1 MPYIENDIC
10 ETYDEVLKGPFPYH
24 SSFSPTIWGNSYQH
38 FVPQIFAIYNQTKNR
53 FVLYIITNMVSKF
66 VVKPFHSN
74 RDEPFYLKIENDPTS
89 LSDCYKIPVHDSNN
103 SFNISFANAWLC
115 SKNITELKSQVPV
128 MHVSENDS
136 IFTSGDL
143 FEHKVYSNPINVET
157 IKNYIEKY
165 KTVNL
170 EIISDIKSIPFDI
183 PIVNPHLL
191 SNNQILS
198 SIIQHVTNNSE
209 SKKTKDI
216 LDCIKPIPKYI
227 AGVLVKNAIDK
238 EECCPITMET
248 LTDESATITSC
259 FHVFEKS
266 AIETWLNDEKNHS
279 KCPVCKQ
286 VCKI

>member
-1 MPYIENDIC
+1 MTSIENDIC
-10 ETYDEVLKGPFPYH
+10 ASYDEVLKGPFPGY

-38 FVPQIFAIYNQTKNR
+38 FVPQIFAVYNQTKNR
-53 FVLYIITNMVSKF
+53 FVLYLISNVVSKF
-66 VVKPFHSN
+66 IVKPFRSN
-74 RDEPFYLKIENDPTS
+74 RDEPFYLKVENDPTII
-89 LSDCYKIPVHDSNN
+89 SDCYKIPIQDSNN
-103 SFNISFANAWLC
+103 SFNICFANAWLC
-115 SKNITELKSQVPV
+115 SKNVSELKSQIPV
-128 MHVSENDS
+128 MHVSINEA
-136 IFTSGDL
+136 IFTTGDM
-143 FEHKVYSNPINVET
+143 FEYKIYSNSSNSHI
-157 IKNYIEKY
+157 ILDYIDKY

-170 EIISDIKSIPFDI
+170 ESVSDIKSIPFDI

-191 SNNQILS
+191 SNNQFLS

-227 AGVLVKNAIDK
+227 ADVLVKNAIEK
-238 EECCPITMET
+238 EESCPITMET
-248 LTDESATITSC
+248 LTNDSTTITSC
-259 FHVFEKS
+259 FHLFEKT